1 MNPFKNLSNEMTHAP
16 SVIAVGGGG
25 AALNFPKPDPV
36 NSFFMSI

>member
-1 MNPFKNLSNEMTHAP
+1 MNPFKNLSNKIAYAP

-25 AALNFPKPDPV
+25 AALNMPKPDPV